1 MKANTCQNIMSML
14 AKVMIIN
21 HIRVIWGEMIIGMLK
36 EDLNTMRVLLVM
48 IIMIKKIKT
57 SWTI

>member
-1 MKANTCQNIMSML
+1 MKANTFQNIMSML

-48 IIMIKKIKT
+48 IIMIKKIKI

>member
-1 MKANTCQNIMSML
+1 MKANTFQNIMSML